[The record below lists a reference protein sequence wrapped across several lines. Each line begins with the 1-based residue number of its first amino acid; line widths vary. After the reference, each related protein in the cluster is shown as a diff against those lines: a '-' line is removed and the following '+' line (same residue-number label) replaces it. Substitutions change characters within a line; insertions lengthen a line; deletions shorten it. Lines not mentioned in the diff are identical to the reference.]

1 MQKRRFTDEELT
13 AFLDGE
19 EDHAP
24 VTEIRSA
31 LKADADLAQRLD
43 VLRIDRQLIVAAF
56 GAWSSKAGNPYAD
69 KDGESHQVRR

>member
-24 VTEIRSA
+24 VAEIRSA

-43 VLRIDRQLIVAAF
+43 ALRIDRQVIVAAF
-56 GAWSSKAGNPYAD
+56 AAWSSQAGDPYAD
-69 KDGESHQVRR
+69 KDGERHQVRR